1 MNRIVTIPL
10 LGVAAVSA
18 LNSSCASEKKKMNV
32 LLIVADDLNWSSIHA
47 WGSKVADITPNL
59 DRLVTQSLL
68 FRNAHVA
75 AAVSQPSRGAL
86 ATGMYPHTSGVE
98 GFNHTEGPV
107 PTVMSELRS
116 HGYRV
121 GILGKCGHSTP
132 DESFQWDMRYDQ
144 NELGQGR
151 NPQIYANYL
160 RQFIRDSKKEG
171 KPFYFMANSHDPH
184 RPFHG
189 SPQDL
194 KWREK
199 GDYPLPSRVYTPD
212 EVEVPGFLPDID
224 AVRLELSQYFSSVR
238 RFDDFVGA
246 VLQVLEEEGIS
257 DQTAVFFLSDNGMS
271 QPFAKTNAYYNSTRT
286 PLMVRYPGVTKAGT
300 VDNTNFVS
308 GIDFMPT
315 VLESLG
321 YAIPKGVDGRSYFDL
336 LKGKTQKG
344 RDKVFT
350 QFYETSGKNRY
361 PMFAVQDA
369 KYLFI
374 YNSWSDGKYRFRN
387 DSQGGIAF
395 AGMVEAGKTDPY
407 IQSRVNLL
415 LYRVPLELYD
425 LEKDPDAL
433 VNLAQEDKYQDV
445 VKKYSNDLLGWMKR
459 YDPTV
464 VSAFSAFLKGSGD
477 AERLKYMEEQN
488 KIPKERKTYS
498 AKDSD

>member
-1 MNRIVTIPL
+1 V
-10 LGVAAVSA
+10 
-18 LNSSCASEKKKMNV
+18 
-32 LLIVADDLNWSSIHA
+32 

-59 DRLVTQSLL
+59 DRFASQGLIFQ
-68 FRNAHVA
+68 NAHVA

-98 GFNHTEGPV
+98 GFNHTDDPV

-132 DESFQWDMRYDQ
+132 DASFIWDMRHDQ
-144 NELGQGR
+144 NEVGQGR
-151 NPQIYANYL
+151 NPQKYADYL
-160 RQFIRDSKKEG
+160 RKFIRDSKKEG

-189 SPQDL
+189 SPQDI
-194 KWREK
+194 KMREK
-199 GDYPLPSRVYTPD
+199 NDYPLPSKIYTPD
-212 EVEVPGFLPDID
+212 DVEVPGFLPDID

-246 VLQVLEEEGIS
+246 VLQVLEDEGIT
-257 DQTAVFFLSDNGMS
+257 DQTAIFLLSDNGMS

-286 PLMVRYPGVTKAGT
+286 PLMVRYPGITKAGS
-300 VDNTNFVS
+300 VDNAHFVS

-321 YAIPKGVDGRSYFDL
+321 YSIPKGVDGRSYFDV
-336 LKGKTQKG
+336 LKGKSQKG

-369 KYLFI
+369 KYLLI
-374 YNSWSDGKYRFRN
+374 YNPWSDGSYRFRN

-415 LYRVPLELYD
+415 LYRVPFELYD
-425 LEKDPDAL
+425 LEKDPNAL
-433 VNLAQEDKYQDV
+433 VNLATEDQYKDV
-445 VKKYSNDLLGWMKR
+445 VKQYSNYLLDWTKR

-464 VSAFSAFLKGSGD
+464 TPAFSAFLKGGD
-477 AERLKYMEEQN
+477 AERVKYMEVQN

-498 AKDSD
+498 TQDTE